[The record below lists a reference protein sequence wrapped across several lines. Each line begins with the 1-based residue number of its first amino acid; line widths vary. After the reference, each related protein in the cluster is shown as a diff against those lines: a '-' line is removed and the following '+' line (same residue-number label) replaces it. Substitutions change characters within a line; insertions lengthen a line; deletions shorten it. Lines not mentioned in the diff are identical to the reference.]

1 MKRITNGPGPAY
13 YHKGRDN
20 AQQRQHNSQT
30 KSKTSPC
37 QTGYD
42 YLHHSMKG
50 HTNILLGKWA
60 KGQKSDAK
68 TTCTNTHTTKTQNIT
83 QNNGTFQFQT
93 FFLLNNNLLPG
104 TDAPSATK
112 AATIQKEGKPTSSK
126 QPLNYGQDHFT
137 RTTLFSSRLSL
148 F

>member
-30 KSKTSPC
+30 KPKTPPC

-50 HTNILLGKWA
+50 HTNILLGKRTEIRRKDHMHQHA
-60 KGQKSDAK
+60 HHK
-68 TTCTNTHTTKTQNIT
+68 NTKYYPKQWNFSISHH
-83 QNNGTFQFQT
+83 
-93 FFLLNNNLLPG
+93 FLLNNNLLPG
-104 TDAPSATK
+104 THAPSATK
-112 AATIQKEGKPTSSK
+112 AAIIQKEGKPTSSK